1 MWKNILATSA
11 LILSAAVFV
20 ESISTAQA
28 NQGIL
33 SMGQNPIFSKGG
45 YNSGTQN
52 IYTVLAVSGQEIV
65 VTDVSISG
73 QFNYDI
79 EVIFTTSGGEEIG
92 RYKTWNYSNYP
103 GPGIMNA
110 NLTSGLRV
118 PQGEDLQVTV
128 NGRGAFTFAGK
139 YVHP

>member
-11 LILSAAVFV
+11 LLLSAAVFV
-20 ESISTAQA
+20 HSIGAAQA
-28 NQGIL
+28 NQSFV

-45 YNSGTQN
+45 YNGGSQTTHT
-52 IYTVLAVSGQEIV
+52 IPAVANQEII

-79 EVIFTTSGGEEIG
+79 EVVFNTSGGEEIG

-118 PQGEDLQVTV
+118 PAGEDLQVVV
-128 NGRGAFTFAGK
+128 NGRGTFTFAGK

>member
-1 MWKNILATSA
+1 MWKNILAISA

-45 YNSGTQN
+45 YNGGSQSSHT
-52 IYTVLAVSGQEIV
+52 IPAIAGQEII

-73 QFNYDI
+73 QYSQDI
-79 EVIFTTSGGEEIG
+79 EMVFTTSSGAEIG
-92 RYKTWNYSNYP
+92 RYKTWNYANYAGSGVINSN
-103 GPGIMNA
+103 MV
-110 NLTSGLRV
+110 SGLRV
-118 PQGEDLQVTV
+118 PAGEDLQVTI
-128 NGRGAFTFAGK
+128 NGAGTYTFAGK